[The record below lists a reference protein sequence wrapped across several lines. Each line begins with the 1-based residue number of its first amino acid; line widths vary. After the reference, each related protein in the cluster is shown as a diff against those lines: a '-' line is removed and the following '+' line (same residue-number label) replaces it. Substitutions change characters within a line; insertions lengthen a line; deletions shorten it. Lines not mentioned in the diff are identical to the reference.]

1 MRAYAGFCKRISYPP
16 PIVENVRKTEK
27 SDNILYLISF
37 FYALRLAEA
46 VQEIEYGFTF
56 RGLRRRFR

>member
-1 MRAYAGFCKRISYPP
+1 MRKA
-16 PIVENVRKTEK
+16 EK
-27 SDNILYLISF
+27 SDNILYLVSF